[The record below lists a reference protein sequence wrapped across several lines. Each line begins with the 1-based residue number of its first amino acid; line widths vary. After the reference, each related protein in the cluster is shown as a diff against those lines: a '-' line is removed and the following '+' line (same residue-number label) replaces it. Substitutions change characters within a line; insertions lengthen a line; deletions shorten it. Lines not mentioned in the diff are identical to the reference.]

1 MNKRPATRL
10 VLAVVY
16 LLFTPV
22 SAFAADSPSPAEK
35 SKLIEPTA
43 KPAIAK
49 PSDALVSKSKDN
61 KQADNKQV
69 EAKPVDAKA
78 PELKPALSKA
88 ADTKSVDAKAAGA
101 RPVDAKAD
109 AAQTPS
115 GRPINDLKVMPGAP
129 PVQKS
134 VAVPKSGVASTIEGQ
149 SVAVDPLEEKV
160 RGLLQDKLGKD
171 GEVVLR
177 VSPDTPTGKS
187 ETTPGKGRVVA
198 TKATEKP
205 KHGDEGAGTSARQG
219 TETADR
225 QTRDRPGTALMGDV
239 KNDLS
244 NSKEASHAAKHP
256 VMRGSVSSDQQHPWD
271 WSGPLGPQAWGRLDP
286 SYATCSIGRMQ
297 SPPTIG
303 EQHVIGAVAP
313 ALPALTWQ
321 VQGFNWSRQ
330 GPLWTAHLEG
340 NSRSMFRGEMF
351 SLDSIQFRFPGEP
364 FVGEKAPAGAVHF
377 IHRQGNR
384 LLIIAVPIEIDA
396 KAQRNAA
403 ISTLLRRFPFDSTEK
418 LSWMDMQMDPQ
429 LLLPMPMQSAVLFT
443 GSLSYPPCTES
454 VLWLLA
460 HQSLTLP
467 KAQWTELSRLLGEGA
482 RPLQAL
488 NGRPVLGLRANKP

>member
-10 VLAVVY
+10 MLAVAS
-16 LLFTPV
+16 LLFTPI

-35 SKLIEPTA
+35 SKLIEPAA

-61 KQADNKQV
+61 KQADNRQADNKQA

-88 ADTKSVDAKAAGA
+88 ADTKSADAKAVGV

-134 VAVPKSGVASTIEGQ
+134 GAVPKSGVAPAAEGQ

-177 VSPDTPTGKS
+177 VSPDTPAGKS

-198 TKATEKP
+198 TKTTEKQ
-205 KHGDEGAGTSARQG
+205 KDGDDAAGAST
-219 TETADR
+219 
-225 QTRDRPGTALMGDV
+225 RPGADASKQSPVGEDKDV
-239 KNDLS
+239 AGRSKGSADASLNAGM
-244 NSKEASHAAKHP
+244 NS
-256 VMRGSVSSDQQHPWD
+256 SSMSGQHQPWD
-271 WSGPLGPQAWGRLDP
+271 WSGPRGPQAWGRLDP
-286 SYATCSIGRMQ
+286 SYSMCSTGKIQ
-297 SPPTIG
+297 SPPSIA
-303 EQHVIGAVAP
+303 EQQVVGATGP

-321 VQGFNWSRQ
+321 MQGFNWSRQ

-482 RPLQAL
+482 RPQQAL